1 MNSNRTSLAMAAAK
15 RDAVMASGAIIKVDS
30 AIFLEII
37 AKVEIPL
44 IVHSM
49 EKAFFHEMH
58 KYLTSYKGL
67 LFYTESKNPILLPN
81 EIELLKAERVWIPL
95 T

>member
-1 MNSNRTSLAMAAAK
+1 MNSNRASLAMVAAK

-30 AIFLEII
+30 AVFLEITK
-37 AKVEIPL
+37 KVEIPL
-44 IVHSM
+44 IVHSI
-49 EKAFFHEMH
+49 EKTFFHEMH

-67 LFYTESKNPILLPN
+67 FFYTESKYSILLPN
-81 EIELLKAERVWIPL
+81 EIELLEADRVWIPL